1 MSEVVPLR
9 VLCVGPEGA
18 ADRLRSALARLPAAD
33 ARRLRRVPDAE
44 RAAAALRDG
53 AEVVLVATDAPLE
66 TVSALRAAG
75 VVAPV
80 VALCADDEAG
90 VRLLAAGA
98 DEYLPEPAFSP
109 HLLERTLR
117 LAEGGLGA
125 DRDPLARPDR
135 LTGLPSASFFERQL
149 EHALHGAARHERRIA
164 VGVLGLD
171 DFPALASRLDRDG
184 TESLLR
190 AVADRLGSAL
200 RRSDLVAR
208 GADDH
213 FLLLLESTPDLSDL
227 AAMASK
233 VLAAVAADRP
243 VRVRGSLGLAVYPG
257 PHRGGEALLAAAHG
271 ALARARAAG
280 GDDFRLDETDAET
293 VSRRRLALEDA
304 LPGALERDEFRL
316 LYQPRVCAA
325 TGTVVGV
332 EVLLRWHSP
341 DFGAVDPSVF
351 IPVAERIG
359 CIERIDDW
367 VLGAAL
373 ADAGRWYAQG
383 HRVRLG
389 VNASAPQLR
398 DAGLAGR
405 IAGALRATGL
415 PPELLELEMT
425 ERLLVDDD
433 APQRARFEALTALGI
448 GLAVDD
454 FGIGFSS
461 LAYLKHFPVHTL
473 KIDRMFV
480 APLPEAR
487 DDAAIVRAVIGL
499 GHALGL
505 RVVAEGVETDAQLA
519 FLREAGCDEAQGWL
533 VGRPCSADAFA
544 ERLTHAP

>member
-1 MSEVVPLR
+1 M
-9 VLCVGPEGA
+9 
-18 ADRLRSALARLPAAD
+18 
-33 ARRLRRVPDAE
+33 
-44 RAAAALRDG
+44 
-53 AEVVLVATDAPLE
+53 
-66 TVSALRAAG
+66 
-75 VVAPV
+75 
-80 VALCADDEAG
+80 
-90 VRLLAAGA
+90 
-98 DEYLPEPAFSP
+98 
-109 HLLERTLR
+109 
-117 LAEGGLGA
+117 
-125 DRDPLARPDR
+125 
-135 LTGLPSASFFERQL
+135 
-149 EHALHGAARHERRIA
+149 
-164 VGVLGLD
+164 
-171 DFPALASRLDRDG
+171 
-184 TESLLR
+184 
-190 AVADRLGSAL
+190 
-200 RRSDLVAR
+200 
-208 GADDH
+208 
-213 FLLLLESTPDLSDL
+213 
-227 AAMASK
+227 
-233 VLAAVAADRP
+233 
-243 VRVRGSLGLAVYPG
+243 
-257 PHRGGEALLAAAHG
+257 
-271 ALARARAAG
+271 
-280 GDDFRLDETDAET
+280 
-293 VSRRRLALEDA
+293 
-304 LPGALERDEFRL
+304 
-316 LYQPRVCAA
+316 
-325 TGTVVGV
+325 VGV

-373 ADAGRWYAQG
+373 ADAGRWYADG

-433 APQRARFEALTALGI
+433 APQRARFAALTALGI

-480 APLPEAR
+480 APLPDGR

-544 ERLTHAP
+544 ERLATAP